1 MYKNNIF
8 IYIWLFLIF
17 WFAIWKSWVHKINPH
32 HLNMMVK
39 IITLLKICMNM
50 INHILQIM
58 DVRKHIQKLYKK
70 EIFKVLLIYIIKKQ
84 KKDLNYN
91 KQWKEIKRKLYVSHK
106 NGLKEIFQNFW
117 QLNYLTK
124 KNYLFKK
131 YKNYPI

>member
-1 MYKNNIF
+1 MI
-8 IYIWLFLIF
+8 
-17 WFAIWKSWVHKINPH
+17 
-32 HLNMMVK
+32 
-39 IITLLKICMNM
+39 M

-91 KQWKEIKRKLYVSHK
+91 KQRKEIKRKLYVSHK

>member
-1 MYKNNIF
+1 MI
-8 IYIWLFLIF
+8 
-17 WFAIWKSWVHKINPH
+17 
-32 HLNMMVK
+32 
-39 IITLLKICMNM
+39 M

-70 EIFKVLLIYIIKKQ
+70 EIFKVLFIYIINKQKKQ
-84 KKDLNYN
+84 KKDLDYN
-91 KQWKEIKRKLYVSHK
+91 KQRKEIQRKLYVSHK

>member
-1 MYKNNIF
+1 MI
-8 IYIWLFLIF
+8 
-17 WFAIWKSWVHKINPH
+17 
-32 HLNMMVK
+32 
-39 IITLLKICMNM
+39 M

-70 EIFKVLLIYIIKKQ
+70 EIFKVLFIYIINKQ

-91 KQWKEIKRKLYVSHK
+91 KQRKEIQRKLYVSHK

-131 YKNYPI
+131 NKNYPI

>member
-1 MYKNNIF
+1 MI
-8 IYIWLFLIF
+8 
-17 WFAIWKSWVHKINPH
+17 
-32 HLNMMVK
+32 
-39 IITLLKICMNM
+39 M

-70 EIFKVLLIYIIKKQ
+70 EIFKVLFIYIINKQ

-91 KQWKEIKRKLYVSHK
+91 KQRKEIQRKLYVSHK

>member
-1 MYKNNIF
+1 
-8 IYIWLFLIF
+8 
-17 WFAIWKSWVHKINPH
+17 
-32 HLNMMVK
+32 
-39 IITLLKICMNM
+39 MNM

-70 EIFKVLLIYIIKKQ
+70 EIFKVLFIYIINKQKKQ
-84 KKDLNYN
+84 KKDLDYN
-91 KQWKEIKRKLYVSHK
+91 KQRKEIQRKLYVSHK

>member
-1 MYKNNIF
+1 
-8 IYIWLFLIF
+8 
-17 WFAIWKSWVHKINPH
+17 
-32 HLNMMVK
+32 
-39 IITLLKICMNM
+39 MNM

-106 NGLKEIFQNFW
+106 NGLKEIFQNF
-117 QLNYLTK
+117 
-124 KNYLFKK
+124 
-131 YKNYPI
+131 

>member
-1 MYKNNIF
+1 
-8 IYIWLFLIF
+8 
-17 WFAIWKSWVHKINPH
+17 
-32 HLNMMVK
+32 
-39 IITLLKICMNM
+39 MNM

-70 EIFKVLLIYIIKKQ
+70 EIFKVLFIYIINKQ

-91 KQWKEIKRKLYVSHK
+91 KQRKEIQRKLYVSHK

>member
-1 MYKNNIF
+1 
-8 IYIWLFLIF
+8 
-17 WFAIWKSWVHKINPH
+17 
-32 HLNMMVK
+32 
-39 IITLLKICMNM
+39 MNM

-84 KKDLNYN
+84 KKDLDYN
-91 KQWKEIKRKLYVSHK
+91 KQRKEIQRKLYVSHK

>member
-1 MYKNNIF
+1 
-8 IYIWLFLIF
+8 
-17 WFAIWKSWVHKINPH
+17 
-32 HLNMMVK
+32 
-39 IITLLKICMNM
+39 MNM

-91 KQWKEIKRKLYVSHK
+91 KQRKEIQRKLYVSHK